1 MNLGIF
7 EMFEKKVIFSN
18 FLSNGIE
25 VATSRFMKLREL
37 RKIYWRWMHTL
48 EWTYT
53 RQQFSFLGEASSKIL
68 RRKYHI
74 EKFKIS
80 RRTHPLTKLNEN
92 KSFYVKYI
100 WLW

>member
-68 RRKYHI
+68 
-74 EKFKIS
+74 
-80 RRTHPLTKLNEN
+80 
-92 KSFYVKYI
+92 
-100 WLW
+100 